1 MKDSVINK
9 IFENNKQWIKEK
21 VAKEK
26 DYFEKLSMG
35 QTPEI
40 LYIGC
45 SDSRVAFEE
54 TIGAK
59 PGEVFVLRNIAN
71 MVNNLDVSATSVI
84 NYAVKHLVVNDIV
97 VCGHYQCGGVKA
109 AMLQEDLGILNP
121 WLRNIRDVYRIHRE
135 ELNSITDEN
144 ERYDRLIEIN
154 VIEQCVNVMKIASVQ
169 KAIKSRGLAIHAWIF
184 DVRTGRLIDLKLNTK
199 SILRSLTEIYKL
211 I

>member
-1 MKDSVINK
+1 MKTTRMEN
-9 IFENNKQWIKEK
+9 IFDNNLKWVEQKKNSE
-21 VAKEK
+21 V
-26 DYFEKLSMG
+26 DYFKKLSLG
-35 QTPEI
+35 QSPEI

-71 MVNNLDVSATSVI
+71 MVNNLDFSATSVI
-84 NYAVKHLVVNDIV
+84 NYAVKHLLVNDII

-121 WLRNIRDVYRIHRE
+121 WLRNIRDIYRIHKV
-135 ELNSITDEN
+135 ELNAIKNDED
-144 ERYDRLIEIN
+144 RYDRFVELN

-169 KAIKSRGLAIHAWIF
+169 KAINSRKLAIHAWIF
-184 DVRTGRLIDLKLNTK
+184 DVRTGKLKDLKLDTK
-199 SILRSLTEIYKL
+199 SILSSLTEIYKL
-211 I
+211 V

>member
-1 MKDSVINK
+1 MKPNTINK
-9 IFENNKQWIKEK
+9 IFDNNKKWINEK
-21 VAKEK
+21 INTDK
-26 DYFEKLSMG
+26 DYFTKLALG
-35 QTPEI
+35 QQPEI

-59 PGEVFVLRNIAN
+59 PGEIFVLRNIAN

-84 NYAVKHLVVNDIV
+84 NYAVKHLSVNDII
-97 VCGHYQCGGVKA
+97 VCGHYQCGGVRA

-135 ELNSITDEN
+135 ELNRISN
-144 ERYDRLIEIN
+144 EEAKYDRLIEIN

-169 KAIKSRGLAIHAWIF
+169 KAIKSRGLSIHAWIF
-184 DVRTGRLIDLKLNTK
+184 DVRTGELKDLKLDTK
-199 SILRSLTEIYKL
+199 TILASVTEIYKL
-211 I
+211 V

>member
-1 MKDSVINK
+1 MKTTRMEN
-9 IFENNKQWIKEK
+9 IFDNNLKWVEQKKNSE
-21 VAKEK
+21 V
-26 DYFEKLSMG
+26 DYFKKLSLG
-35 QTPEI
+35 QSPEI

-71 MVNNLDVSATSVI
+71 MVNNLDFSATSVI
-84 NYAVKHLVVNDIV
+84 NYAVKHLLVNDII

-121 WLRNIRDVYRIHRE
+121 WLRNIRDIYRIHKV
-135 ELNSITDEN
+135 ELNAIENDED
-144 ERYDRLIEIN
+144 RYDRFVELN

-169 KAIKSRGLAIHAWIF
+169 KAINSRKLAIHAWIF
-184 DVRTGRLIDLKLNTK
+184 DVRTGKLKDLKLDTK
-199 SILRSLTEIYKL
+199 SILSSLTEIYKL
-211 I
+211 V